1 MEPSVLIALV
11 LLTVGLVGGITSV
24 IVVSKRQEA
33 RKKWR
38 PSSHRGEFQSQK
50 DRVFKSGSTDHNDAP
65 TSPS

>member
-1 MEPSVLIALV
+1 MDPSVLIAL
-11 LLTVGLVGGITSV
+11 LLLAAGLIGGVTSV

-33 RKKWR
+33 RKKVA

-50 DRVFKSGSTDHNDAP
+50 HRVFKKGSTDHNDAP